1 MSSKQLNDKIIL
13 GLKVRQLRQELKM
26 SFADFAKAT
35 GMSVSYLN
43 EIEKGKKYPKE
54 DKIATLARA
63 LNVEETVLTSTTLPR
78 SLAPVEDLLQSNFLN
93 ELPLDLFGVELPRV
107 VEMIANAPSKVG
119 AFIATLVDLSRNYAL
134 AEENFYFGA
143 LRSYLEMHNNYF
155 EDLEKEAESFVK
167 EHHLPTGM
175 PIHFNTLR
183 RILEKAYDYQV
194 EPEGLKD
201 YPELH
206 ALRALFVPH
215 SRTFLLNQNLS
226 SAQQCF
232 QVGKELGFNFLNLSD
247 RAYTSSLLKV
257 ENFEQVLSH
266 FKAGYF
272 SAALLINKDTFIQD
286 LQHFFAN
293 PRWDADWLPNLLKKY
308 DATPEMLFQRMTNLL
323 PSHFGIEDI
332 FIFRFVHKPSTGR
345 MKMDKELHL
354 NRRHRPH
361 SNSLKEHY
369 CRRWLSFSLLS
380 GLSQEEPFKIGIQ
393 HSHYLQSEDNY
404 LCISI
409 ATAVEEDRFV
419 SVTLGILQNEDTRK
433 KILFSSDPS
442 IPDITVHTTCERCP
456 LEDCKERVA
465 APTEVVKK
473 EKFKKVME
481 RVEELLKKR

>member
-1 MSSKQLNDKIIL
+1 MSSKQLNDKIIF
-13 GLKVRQLRQELKM
+13 GLKVRQLRQEQKM

-54 DKIATLARA
+54 DKIEILAAA
-63 LNVEETVLTSTTLPR
+63 LKVPAAVLTSTKLPR
-78 SLAPVEDLLQSNFLN
+78 ALAPVEDLLQSNFLQ
-93 ELPLDLFGVELPRV
+93 ELPLDMFGVELPRV

-155 EDLEKEAESFVK
+155 EDLEEAVERFVTA
-167 EHHLPTGM
+167 HHLPTGM
-175 PIHFNTLR
+175 SIHPNALR
-183 RILEKAYDYQV
+183 RILEDEYDYNV
-194 EPEGLKD
+194 IEDGLKD

-206 ALRALFVPH
+206 ALRALLVPH
-215 SRTFLLNQNLS
+215 NRNFLLNQQLS
-226 SAQQCF
+226 SAQLCF
-232 QVGKELGFNFLNLSD
+232 QLGKELGFNYLQLKD

-272 SAALLINKDTFIQD
+272 SAALLINRQSFIED
-286 LQHFFAN
+286 LKHFFAN

-323 PSHFGIEDI
+323 PQYFGIEDI
-332 FIFRFVHKPSTGR
+332 FIFRFVHRTSTGQ

-369 CRRWLSFSLLS
+369 CRRWLSFSLMRDFKENES
-380 GLSQEEPFKIGIQ
+380 FKIGIQ
-393 HSHYLQSEDNY
+393 HSEYLQTEDNY
-404 LCISI
+404 LCITM
-409 ATAVEEDRFV
+409 ATTVGQDKMV
-419 SVTLGILQNEDTRK
+419 SVTLGILQNEETRQ
-433 KILFSSDPS
+433 KIKFSNDPS
-442 IPDITVHTTCERCP
+442 IPSKTVHTTCERCP
-456 LEDCKERVA
+456 LKDCAVRA
-465 APTEVVKK
+465 ADPIVVREKD
-473 EKFKKVME
+473 KFKKIMT
-481 RVEELLKKR
+481 RVNDLVKG